1 MIAVQGMTLWHN
13 DVAIFLNFVV
23 NFFQGLKNLSYFI
36 KGCELKKV
44 NRLFVCFSFF
54 LKKNYFKGVLTY
66 FEGPNNL

>member
-13 DVAIFLNFVV
+13 DVAIFLNLVV
-23 NFFQGLKNLSYFI
+23 DFFQGLKNLSYFI

-44 NRLFVCFSFF
+44 KRLFVCLFFFF
-54 LKKNYFKGVLTY
+54 LNYFKGVLTY

>member
-23 NFFQGLKNLSYFI
+23 DFFQGLKNLSYFI

-44 NRLFVCFSFF
+44 KRLFVCFSFSF
-54 LKKNYFKGVLTY
+54 F
-66 FEGPNNL
+66 F